1 MFSCKFCKISKNT
14 IFTEHLQ
21 ANASVW
27 SNLQNDDFQYIQT
40 INWSME
46 IKTEDIV
53 FVRKWKFNLKPDSNS
68 RQVPLLTLS
77 EFIQIN

>member
-1 MFSCKFCKISKNT
+1 
-14 IFTEHLQ
+14 
-21 ANASVW
+21 
-27 SNLQNDDFQYIQT
+27 
-40 INWSME
+40 ME